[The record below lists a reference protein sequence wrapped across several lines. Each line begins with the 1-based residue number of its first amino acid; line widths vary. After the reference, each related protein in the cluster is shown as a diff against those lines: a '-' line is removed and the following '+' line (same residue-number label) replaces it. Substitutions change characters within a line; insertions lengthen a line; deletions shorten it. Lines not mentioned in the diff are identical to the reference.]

1 MAKEKQNKKQG
12 TGYLSSE
19 IYIATQQQRPPMPIN
34 VPKHPVNEMDCKL
47 MVTYIDMIRWIKGD
61 NQSRVQ
67 HANQH

>member
-19 IYIATQQQRPPMPIN
+19 IYIATKQQRPPMPIT

-47 MVTYIDMIRWIKGD
+47 MVTYILT
-61 NQSRVQ
+61 
-67 HANQH
+67 